1 MPVGFEVFFGD
12 AEFGEGYLGDAL
24 QPGFLRD
31 FDVGGHHLLLLLR
44 DSIVLIL
51 WGETL

>member
-12 AEFGEGYLGDAL
+12 SELGKGYLGDAL

-31 FDVGGHHLLLLLR
+31 FDVGGHRLLLVLR
-44 DSIVLIL
+44 DSIVFDFM
-51 WGETL
+51 GETL